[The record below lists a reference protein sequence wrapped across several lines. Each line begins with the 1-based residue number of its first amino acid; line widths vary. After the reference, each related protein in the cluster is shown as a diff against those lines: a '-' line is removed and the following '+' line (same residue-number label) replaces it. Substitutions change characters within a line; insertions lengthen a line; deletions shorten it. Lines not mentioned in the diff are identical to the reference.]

1 MRSNLRHVSI
11 MQQEVEQ
18 GHDNLHSSLKR
29 HLEDEIVTLLNEK
42 ELKIQSLAQ
51 KLDSYQMKTKVSLD
65 SIAQCQRHS
74 YKLCKTLKQ
83 FRWDFDQ
90 EAQDQDKKTKLIQI
104 LRKQLEMSSRTEE
117 RLDTSSRNVERL
129 DVACS
134 ADLLR
139 PPPSVEARD
148 GPELA
153 LAGARRTLD
162 HVVELHRLLSCDCDE
177 ILSQLRS
184 RGSEPNDVARMQLIF
199 GARTRLHSFQSAHGV
214 ESEESDLVLGV
225 LTMLI
230 EILWFVEKER
240 QGSSRVKLADSRRET
255 PVGLQ
260 EQLRKAFEEANE
272 ILGDL
277 KQIASDRMAE
287 RAGEKEEEQNETVV
301 RLLQE
306 LDAAKRELHVAM
318 AYERSEGNRKSQW
331 ELDKRLAEEV
341 NWKQERQVLL
351 QELASSREYV
361 QVAMETETMMSER
374 ARRWSEERMGLVR
387 QLEEQER
394 EMEGLR
400 KSKREAERRWGEER
414 TSLQREVEEGRKE
427 AEMLRRNRR
436 EAVEEHTSSKHLKEA
451 ATSCASAVKL
461 LVLEAR
467 EDVEALLSTEEEQS
481 ACLAT
486 AVESLY
492 EMLEVRDYFAQKLGE
507 TEGMVL
513 DMEEV
518 LLGLD
523 NVMETLEALAGS
535 LTTRFSV

>member
-1 MRSNLRHVSI
+1 

-90 EAQDQDKKTKLIQI
+90 EVVELQKSLRRDYVKQQTQAQDQDKKTKLIQI

-117 RLDTSSRNVERL
+117 RLDTSSRNSLVL
-129 DVACS
+129 LICC
-134 ADLLR
+134 DLPLL
-139 PPPSVEARD
+139 SRD

-199 GARTRLHSFQSAHGV
+199 GTSPRALVSSSLTSLTGARTRLHSFQSAHGV

-400 KSKREAERRWGEER
+400 KSKREAERR
-414 TSLQREVEEGRKE
+414 
-427 AEMLRRNRR
+427 R